1 MEMTFQNLCAFSRGQ
16 NSGHRLQVQA
26 RSKKRKKKKRKLQK
40 KNKTCVAA
48 KAHAS
53 GRRSPICPGSLV
65 RVGLLLKEKKK
76 ASKKKQD
83 LCCPGSLVRVG
94 SLLKEQKTN
103 MLQLQR
109 RPGKC
114 LFSIVY
120 VYI

>member
-76 ASKKKQD
+76 ASKKKTRPVLSRQ
-83 LCCPGSLVRVG
+83 PGTGWFVTKRT
-94 SLLKEQKTN
+94 KNE
-103 MLQLQR
+103 
-109 RPGKC
+109 
-114 LFSIVY
+114 Y
-120 VYI
+120 VAAAAW

>member
-26 RSKKRKKKKRKLQK
+26 RSKKRKKEKKKASKK

-65 RVGLLLKEKKK
+65 RVG
-76 ASKKKQD
+76 
-83 LCCPGSLVRVG
+83 

-103 MLQLQR
+103 MLQLQ
-109 RPGKC
+109 PGKC